1 VPDGAQA
8 KMTRPTVFI
17 VLALLLVCSHAL
29 AAEPAFVDVKTF
41 DAPEAVQGVAVDS
54 KFIYAIG
61 DDVIAKYDKKTH
73 VRGQVWNATPELPLH
88 HLNAG
93 VVINEY
99 LYCANSNFPDYPEA
113 SSVEI
118 WDTRNLKHVGSHS
131 LGIYEGSLTWVDWH
145 DGSWW
150 AVFAHYTKKVNDN
163 PHAKDSRWTSLVRFD
178 SQWRRIGGWT
188 FPPEVIERFQPH
200 SSSGGGWGPDGKL
213 WCSGHD
219 LGEMYCLE
227 LPQAGPQLKFVRTL
241 SVPITGQAI
250 AWDRSQ
256 PGMFYGIDR
265 PKRQIVI
272 ARLAQ

>member
-1 VPDGAQA
+1 MRRAILV
-8 KMTRPTVFI
+8 
-17 VLALLLVCSHAL
+17 LLVIAAVSL
-29 AAEPAFVDVKTF
+29 ASRLARGAEPAFVDVKTF

-54 KFIYAIG
+54 RFVYAIG

-73 VRGQVWNATPELPLH
+73 LRGQVWKASEELPLH

-93 VVINEY
+93 VVINGY

-118 WDTRNLKHVGSHS
+118 WDVRNLKHVGSHS

-150 AVFAHYTKKVNDN
+150 AAFAHYTKKVNDD
-163 PHAKDSRWTSLVRFD
+163 PHARDARWTSLVRFD

-188 FPPEVIERFQPH
+188 FPPEVIARFEPH
-200 SSSGGGWGPDGKL
+200 SCSGGSWGPDGKL
-213 WCSGHD
+213 WVSGHD
-219 LGEMYCLE
+219 LGEMYRLE
-227 LPQAGPQLKFVRTL
+227 LPLAGPQLRLLNTL
-241 SVPITGQAI
+241 SVPITGQAV
-250 AWDRSQ
+250 AWDRSER
-256 PGMFYGIDR
+256 GMFYGIDR

-272 ARLAQ
+272 ARLVQ